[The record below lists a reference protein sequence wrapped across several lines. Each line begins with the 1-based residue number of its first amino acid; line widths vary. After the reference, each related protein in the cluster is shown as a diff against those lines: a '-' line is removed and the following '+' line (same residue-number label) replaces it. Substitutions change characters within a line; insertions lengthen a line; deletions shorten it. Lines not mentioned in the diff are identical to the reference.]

1 MKTRVR
7 KSALFRAV
15 AGFVA
20 IAVLFVL
27 GLIFATNRAALAEGD
42 SEPEES
48 NQDIFSYH
56 YEFTH
61 NSVLRQDLD
70 EADLTSDA
78 TFVVDTN
85 TNTATVSVSDYLVGF
100 HLISLNFTDN
110 GDGCSLAT
118 PQYNYDVNNYLL
130 TMEVSGLSDTCRV
143 DANLQIESEANNPYI
158 FNYHIKATDQGIV
171 TVEGGDSLAEAEIEN
186 SVDINTNEITR
197 SVLLQSV
204 DGFRVMNLEFTDND
218 DDCDDALTDYN
229 YNSSDNSLTIEFEN
243 LSATCEIEA
252 DARIVP
258 VRTLSYKLINEAY
271 ASNSLG
277 PIAIPATQLVD
288 AGSTVSVAEQL
299 SSYSNWIFHGWYY
312 GDQQVS
318 SLEMP
323 NEDVELTGYY
333 VNRWTQTLTRST
345 PSGHNC
351 SNVFQDGAE
360 AVNVGFP
367 VDWQYKVGEVCRGY
381 EQIVGWQ
388 VVSPVSG
395 TVYYVFSDGTM
406 IDRSSAAI
414 PVPNADYML
423 MPERD
428 TTISPILQALPKHTV
443 SYALKEGSESPEGV
457 SLPSSA
463 QYYETQTVSLESIPT
478 APNGWRF
485 LGWYHDDNFV
495 MGDSDV
501 VIEGEWQRFNGEFSP
516 TIEVELENHSSDA
529 PYEFADTVEFQI
541 TVSNEEEFAL
551 NDIVIEQS
559 LAGAEWVP
567 GGGMLDLGNG
577 QLKITSIPAESSVTL
592 HATWKNDY
600 DSTDNYTNAISLVS
614 VIPDAEYYYL
624 TTPLAND
631 SVSFQTRSF
640 NDSPFTFFGTGT
652 GTKASAIVKV
662 AGASVSALA
671 IGVAIYVISRRRTHP
686 ALRYAMFGLIAF
698 SATFSAA
705 ILLQGDTSSY
715 ADENQ
720 DISAIELR
728 STDTENAWEIS
739 SSLIPHSQHQA
750 TLALDLTSDA
760 LYSDEASDIIF
771 VLDSSN
777 SYDNKRWSTLVE
789 AIKNTMSRTLA
800 NGGRAALIDFND
812 KAKIDSVLTD
822 DYSKLKRV
830 LGQIEPARG
839 ANYAAAFEQVE
850 KIVEDNIDSPNLKVI
865 FVTDGYS
872 TGEGNDEQAS
882 FDRLKLQKPN
892 LQISAIQY
900 EMGMMTPVDL
910 ARFSD
915 EQYAANADN
924 IAETLEDLARN
935 RRNYDNFEI
944 ELKLADGV
952 ELQAQDLP
960 GVKFRQAGNVATI
973 LFESSYVSGEQ
984 KHLELDLTS
993 DDLLESAIVERTSVK
1008 AELDQYR
1015 DDIVSSIAPTMP
1027 QIFRNDA
1034 TLEVDE

>member
-15 AGFVA
+15 AGLMA
-20 IAVLFVL
+20 IAGLFVL

-42 SEPEES
+42 SAPEES
-48 NQDIFSYH
+48 NRDTFDYH

-61 NSVLRQDLD
+61 DSVTRKELD
-70 EADLTSDA
+70 EKDLTSDA
-78 TFVVDTN
+78 TFVNDEDLGLM
-85 TNTATVSVSDYLVGF
+85 TVSVSDYLVGF
-100 HLISLNFTDN
+100 HLISLNFTNN
-110 GDGCSLAT
+110 GNNCELASVH
-118 PQYNYDVNNYLL
+118 YDYDADNYLL
-130 TMEVSGLSDTCRV
+130 TMQVSNLSDTCRI
-143 DANLQIESEANNPYI
+143 DANVRVETQSDNPYI
-158 FNYHIKATDQGIV
+158 ISYDIRANDSGIY
-171 TVEGGDSLAEAEIEN
+171 EIDRWDSGDNAIEN
-186 SVDINTNEITR
+186 SVDTQTNKVTASTIWQDLSGYR
-197 SVLLQSV
+197 LMGL
-204 DGFRVMNLEFTDND
+204 NFTYSGE
-218 DDCDDALTDYN
+218 DCDDVTTNYTD
-229 YNSSDNSLTIEFEN
+229 DNDSLTVQFEN
-243 LSATCEIEA
+243 LNATCEVEA
-252 DARIVP
+252 NVRIVP

-277 PIAIPATQLVD
+277 SIAVPAAQVVD

-299 SSYSNWIFHGWYY
+299 SSNPNWIFHGWYY

-318 SLEMP
+318 SLEMS

-345 PSGHNC
+345 PSGHSC

-360 AVNVGFP
+360 TVNVGFP

-388 VVSPVSG
+388 VVNPMSG
-395 TVYYVFSDGTM
+395 TVHYVLSDGTM
-406 IDRSSAAI
+406 VDRTSAAI

-423 MPERD
+423 MPERN

-457 SLPSSA
+457 SLPSSS

-501 VIEGEWQRFNGEFSP
+501 VIEGEWQRFNGEYSP

-541 TVSNEEEFAL
+541 TVSNPESFAL
-551 NDIVIEQS
+551 NNVVIEQS
-559 LAGAEWVP
+559 LAGAEWVSGSNP
-567 GGGMLDLGNG
+567 LDLGNG
-577 QLKITSIPAESSVTL
+577 QLQISTIPALSSVTL

-652 GTKASAIVKV
+652 GTKASAVVKV
-662 AGASVSALA
+662 ASATVSALA
-671 IGVAIYVISRRRTHP
+671 IGVAIYVICRRRTHP

-705 ILLQGDTSSY
+705 ILLQGDTGSY

-720 DISAIELR
+720 DIPAIELR

-812 KAKIDSVLTD
+812 KAKIDSVLTN
-822 DYSKLKRV
+822 DYSKLKRA

-865 FVTDGYS
+865 FVADGYS

-900 EMGMMTPVDL
+900 EMGMMAPVDL

-915 EQYAANADN
+915 EQYAANVDN

-952 ELQAQDLP
+952 ELQTQDLP
-960 GVKFRQAGNVATI
+960 GVKFQQAGNVATI

-984 KHLELDLTS
+984 KRLELDLTS